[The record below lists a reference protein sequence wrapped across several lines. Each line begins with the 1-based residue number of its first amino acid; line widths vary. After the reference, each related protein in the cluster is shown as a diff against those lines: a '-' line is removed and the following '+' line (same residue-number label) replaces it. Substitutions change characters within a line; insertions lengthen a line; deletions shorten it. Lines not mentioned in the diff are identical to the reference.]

1 MRITFQTL
9 NMNSLK
15 WVFFKN
21 HNQEMCI
28 EIALKA
34 LPYEMQD
41 CMPKKKQH
49 AQNFKDTKVVMKI

>member
-1 MRITFQTL
+1 
-9 NMNSLK
+9 MNSLK